1 MVLEMADLVTT
12 VCTTPTCP
20 RIAWRRGLC
29 GTCYR
34 AAKHPEFLV
43 RTAAHGIE
51 EEPPDLA
58 WQTASRED
66 LRRLT
71 YLDRL
76 LLVIEEHNLAESPRA
91 PAPAEYVTWYHR
103 AGGELVWGRR
113 PSGGT
118 LHAAVLDLEERF
130 LRHPLSMPREA
141 ILSG

>member
-12 VCTTPTCP
+12 VCTTPACQ

-34 AAKHPEFLV
+34 SAKHPGILV
-43 RTAAHGIE
+43 AGMAHGVD
-51 EEPPDLA
+51 EEPPTLE
-58 WQTASRED
+58 WRPASGDD
-66 LRRLT
+66 LRRLAN
-71 YLDRL
+71 LDRL
-76 LLVIEEHNLAESPRA
+76 LMHIESHNLSANSRA
-91 PAPAEYVTWYHR
+91 PAPLDLVAWYHR

-113 PSGGT
+113 PSGAD

-130 LRHPLSMPREA
+130 LRTPISMPREA